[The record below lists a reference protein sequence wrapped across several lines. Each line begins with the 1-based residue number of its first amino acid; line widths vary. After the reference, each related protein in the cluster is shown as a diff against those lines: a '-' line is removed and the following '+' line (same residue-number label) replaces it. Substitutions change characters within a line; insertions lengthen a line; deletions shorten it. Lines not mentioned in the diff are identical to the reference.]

1 MANIPEWQYPLYKE
15 PDKVAYAILEKLG
28 KSKSYPKLVGSK
40 DEISDFLKFWT

>member
-28 KSKSYPKLVGSK
+28 KNNVR
-40 DEISDFLKFWT
+40 EIGIKKALHR